1 MLPSLEVSNMAEG
14 VAGLLINCCSID
26 DRGVS
31 FGAVSLGELTEVG
44 LLPLGEPT
52 EVGREPAVFGRDA
65 VDDFAVPGRLKK
77 AASITRDAA
86 TPARTSHQLMR

>member
-1 MLPSLEVSNMAEG
+1 MAEG

-31 FGAVSLGELTEVG
+31 FGAVS
-44 LLPLGEPT
+44 LGEPT

-86 TPARTSHQLMR
+86 TPARTSDQLMR